1 MPEIMTPLFG
11 EISATDP
18 ATPVPAARV
27 GSVARPSAARRSRPG
42 PPANHPSAPARDR
55 NTPADPARS
64 DLQPATA
71 RPGPAVL
78 PPFSQQP
85 QHRAGPATSRR
96 ADRADDG
103 DVEIHIGRIEVTA
116 VSAPPA
122 APVAKAARKAINLS
136 EYLRNGR

>member
-1 MPEIMTPLFG
+1 MTPLFG
-11 EISATDP
+11 AIPATDP
-18 ATPVPAARV
+18 ATPVPAARA
-27 GSVARPSAARRSRPG
+27 GRVARPSVARRSRSG
-42 PPANHPSAPARDR
+42 PPANHASGPARDR
-55 NTPADPARS
+55 DTPAGPARS
-64 DLQPATA
+64 DVQPATA

-78 PPFSQQP
+78 PPFSQPP
-85 QHRAGPATSRR
+85 QHRAEPATSRR
-96 ADRADDG
+96 AGRADDG